1 MRDGDFFGEISLLIP
16 DTKRTATVI
25 ARETTYI
32 YSLQHQDF
40 SKILDSYPTVK
51 EKMALIAEERL
62 AETQK
67 VEAAASSDSEPEEEE
82 SKVFPWPSYQT
93 DEPESCSYESFETP
107 ILTIDQPESNT
118 SVPVFTFNLETP
130 SDENVQHT
138 SDSV

>member
-1 MRDGDFFGEISLLIP
+1 M
-16 DTKRTATVI
+16 I

-67 VEAAASSDSEPEEEE
+67 VEAAVSSDSEPEEDE
-82 SKVFPWPSYQT
+82 SKVFPWPSFQT
-93 DEPESCSYESFETP
+93 DELDTYESFETP

-130 SDENVQHT
+130 SDEHVKHT

>member
-1 MRDGDFFGEISLLIP
+1 
-16 DTKRTATVI
+16 VI

-67 VEAAASSDSEPEEEE
+67 VEAAVNSDSEPEEDE
-82 SKVFPWPSYQT
+82 SKVFPWPSFQT
-93 DEPESCSYESFETP
+93 DELDTYESFETP

-130 SDENVQHT
+130 SDEHLKHT